1 MNSNFATKGYIDRK
15 YDFRK
20 RLISLTRLTKI
31 LKKYNFNVITKSG
44 APFFYTDNSFFKP
57 VFKLLDFVSNI
68 FLKVPLLSAIKYLA
82 NNVII
87 LGKNEKFSK

>member
-57 VFKLLDFVSNI
+57 VFKLLPKDVNVKTLPPLVTSNLEEGI
-68 FLKVPLLSAIKYLA
+68 ISVPA
-82 NNVII
+82 
-87 LGKNEKFSK
+87 